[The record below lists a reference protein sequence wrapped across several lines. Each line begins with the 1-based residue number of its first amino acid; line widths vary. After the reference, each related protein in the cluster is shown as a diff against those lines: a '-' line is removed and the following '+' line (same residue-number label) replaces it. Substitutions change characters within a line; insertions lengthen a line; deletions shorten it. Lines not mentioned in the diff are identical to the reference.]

1 MKLVIEDT
9 KMKGMHRTMSLES
22 VLKRVG
28 NRLNEPDL
36 LMNLMNEDSKS
47 RFYTIVSLKEI
58 VRARMRRHIWKT
70 KDRERRKNRR
80 AIGSQW

>member
-58 VRARMRRHIWKT
+58 VRARMRRHI
-70 KDRERRKNRR
+70 
-80 AIGSQW
+80 